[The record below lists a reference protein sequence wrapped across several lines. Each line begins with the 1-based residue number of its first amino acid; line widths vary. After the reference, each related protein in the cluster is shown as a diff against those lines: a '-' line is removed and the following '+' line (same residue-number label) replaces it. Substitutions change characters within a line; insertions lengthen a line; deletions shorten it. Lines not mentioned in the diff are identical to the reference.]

1 MRTFFLS
8 LSARLAAAA
17 LTLGM
22 AGLAQAADTPNAP
35 PADTA
40 AHVGPQTASSGV
52 SDRIDWNVDYPS
64 QLGPEGPQ
72 ADSHVRSANRA
83 DVNEQPGT
91 H

>member
-22 AGLAQAADTPNAP
+22 AGLAQAADTPSAP
-35 PADTA
+35 ATGA
-40 AHVGPQTASSGV
+40 AAQIGMQDASSSR

-72 ADSHVRSANRA
+72 ADSHARPTNSAA
-83 DVNEQPGT
+83 LSGQPGT
-91 H
+91 R